1 MKIVCSR
8 ADAGAA
14 LDGVSGAVERAP
26 PDNTAFTTSR
36 APDPI
41 LTVLPNQPSVA
52 PTQQPAEIALAS
64 TAVHERHAA
73 PLAVAIDSDVCG
85 GCGVQLAADQRYCVE
100 CGHPRRAA
108 RMPILGDA
116 APPAEPA
123 WADAPSPSPLRASG
137 RLAGW
142 ASLPN
147 ATVFAAIGAL
157 LLAMG
162 VGVLIGRS
170 GRTASTHSAAARTTT
185 VVLSGAGAPVAATP
199 TVAPT
204 AAGQGTT
211 AGAGATS
218 TKKPAAKKAAAAT
231 TAPVKAVHLGSSGS
245 GPGYTNHK
253 FTGNFFGGG

>member
-1 MKIVCSR
+1 VRRST
-8 ADAGAA
+8 
-14 LDGVSGAVERAP
+14 VSPEPLNGAP

-52 PTQQPAEIALAS
+52 PKQQPAEIALAS

-73 PLAVAIDSDVCG
+73 PPAVAIDSDSCG

-108 RMPILGDA
+108 RIPILGDA
-116 APPAEPA
+116 GPPAEPA
-123 WADAPSPSPLRASG
+123 WADAPSPSPSPSPLRASG

-147 ATVFAAIGAL
+147 ATAFAAIGAL

-170 GRTASTHSAAARTTT
+170 GRAASTDSAADRTTT
-185 VVLSGAGAPVAATP
+185 VVLSGTGASVAASP

-204 AAGQGTT
+204 AAAQGTT

-218 TKKPAAKKAAAAT
+218 TKKPAAKKAAAVT
-231 TAPVKAVHLGSSGS
+231 TAPVKAVHIGSSGS